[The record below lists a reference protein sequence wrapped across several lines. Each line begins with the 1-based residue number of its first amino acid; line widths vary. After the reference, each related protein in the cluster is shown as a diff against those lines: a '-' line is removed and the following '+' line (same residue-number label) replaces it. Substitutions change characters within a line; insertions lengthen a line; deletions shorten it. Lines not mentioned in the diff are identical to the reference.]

1 MSVHLSFYIDKKQ
14 RIVFY
19 GDELNTKDDFIIS
32 SKLYNKKLDFLLFFD
47 SRGICKD
54 YKTSLSQKI
63 IKYLPE
69 NKSYLLISR
78 PLEITTWMTLYNF
91 ILLNEIIPKKII
103 TNMGFVDFTPKKST
117 IIEKSIMQYDLFFSK
132 ADAEVNLLEEF
143 FDDNRSQ
150 LTLYQQNYPKKFVK
164 SLEEL
169 LRGSEIIILNTPLLK
184 KDYNFK
190 RKRPVSFFDA
200 VKKSNHFNHKLKIKK
215 TVIDYE
221 RFDNGLCYDGV
232 HFTNEGN
239 ERLFL
244 SIKEYL

>member
-78 PLEITTWMTLYNF
+78 PLEITT
-91 ILLNEIIPKKII
+91 
-103 TNMGFVDFTPKKST
+103 
-117 IIEKSIMQYDLFFSK
+117 
-132 ADAEVNLLEEF
+132 
-143 FDDNRSQ
+143 
-150 LTLYQQNYPKKFVK
+150 
-164 SLEEL
+164 
-169 LRGSEIIILNTPLLK
+169 
-184 KDYNFK
+184 
-190 RKRPVSFFDA
+190 
-200 VKKSNHFNHKLKIKK
+200 
-215 TVIDYE
+215 
-221 RFDNGLCYDGV
+221 
-232 HFTNEGN
+232 
-239 ERLFL
+239 
-244 SIKEYL
+244 